1 MTTPNEATVRG
12 TIIKVPDSN
21 PGLLFANGQQRSF
34 TLEGIWKSPE
44 APAANMTVE
53 VQFDGSG
60 SIAAVSVVDA
70 QQLSQER
77 LSQMGHAAGEQG
89 KQAAELAK
97 QGIGALAARMGK
109 IALVAGVALWIGW
122 FFLPAASLE
131 LGFFGSHSFTF
142 WDLLAVDLSNPLN
155 MMNGS
160 HGLFSFLGIA
170 AIAAP
175 FVAPFLKHPKANFLN
190 ALPLVFFVTALLK
203 LGSDSS
209 QLFGKSGMGSKDMKE
224 IMDVVTIGAGTY
236 VIVIAG
242 FLLALYVFR
251 SRKRA

>member
-1 MTTPNEATVRG
+1 MSTSTEGRVRG
-12 TIIKVPDSN
+12 TIIKVPDNN

-34 TLEGIWKSPE
+34 TLEGVWNSAV

-53 VQFDGSG
+53 VQFDSSG
-60 SIAAVSVVDA
+60 AIAGVSVVDA

-77 LSQMGHAAGEQG
+77 LSQMSQEVGEQG
-89 KQAAELAK
+89 RQAAELAK
-97 QGIGALAARMGK
+97 QGIGALASRMGK
-109 IALVAGVALWIGW
+109 LALVAGVAMWIGW
-122 FFLPAASLE
+122 FYLPVASLE

-142 WDLLAVDLSNPLN
+142 WELLGVDLSNPLN

-175 FVAPFLKHPKANFLN
+175 FIAPFLKHPRANLLN
-190 ALPLVFFVTALLK
+190 AMPLAYLAAALAK

-224 IMDVVTIGAGTY
+224 IMDVVTIGAGAY
-236 VIVIAG
+236 VITAAG
-242 FLLALYVFR
+242 ILLALYVFKR
-251 SRKRA
+251 RKTA